1 MSCLFG
7 KIPFAW
13 LIFDENDNEE
23 EEEERVDFCIEEIRC
38 CDCFFDKV
46 LYFIEKNNYKINF
59 KKLFDKFFY
68 LTRKL
73 KINDVFMC
81 YSSITIFCCEF
92 TLNFYSKHEEVD
104 KYEMDKYCLA
114 EEIDF

>member
-38 CDCFFDKV
+38 CDCFFDEV
-46 LYFIEKNNYKINF
+46 LFFIEKNNYKIISKN
-59 KKLFDKFFY
+59 Y
-68 LTRKL
+68 LT
-73 KINDVFMC
+73 
-81 YSSITIFCCEF
+81 SSFI
-92 TLNFYSKHEEVD
+92 LQGN
-104 KYEMDKYCLA
+104 
-114 EEIDF
+114 